1 MELTVVGGVTPWFP
15 DDMSISEDP
24 CVVTTG
30 SRGSGALL
38 RRRVRDAD
46 HYDEDHCPN
55 NRIPFDAFELQ
66 DDSFVNFSIGNLD
79 RRNFSLLGGPRFV
92 RQSSASPR
100 HTAEHSSQGSSNG
113 SGRWRLRRRR
123 KTASSRLSRAESFFD
138 PVRKC
143 FV

>member
-1 MELTVVGGVTPWFP
+1 MGGVTPWFP

-30 SRGSGALL
+30 SRSGGLL
-38 RRRVRDAD
+38 RSSRRVRDAD
-46 HYDEDHCPN
+46 HYEEPAPASSM
-55 NRIPFDAFELQ
+55 PFDALELQ

-79 RRNFSLLGGPRFV
+79 RRNFSVLGSAKFV

-100 HTAEHSSQGSSNG
+100 HTGEASSQGSSNG
-113 SGRWRLRRRR
+113 SGRWKRKRR
-123 KTASSRLSRAESFFD
+123 KGARLIRAESFFE

-143 FV
+143 FI